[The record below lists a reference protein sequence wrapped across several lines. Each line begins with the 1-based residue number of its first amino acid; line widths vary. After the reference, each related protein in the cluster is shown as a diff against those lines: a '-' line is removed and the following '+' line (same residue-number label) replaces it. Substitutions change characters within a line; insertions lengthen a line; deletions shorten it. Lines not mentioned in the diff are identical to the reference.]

1 MEKAMIRS
9 MTGFARA
16 ERQLEFGRLSWEMR
30 SVNHRYLD
38 FGLRL
43 PEEFRPLE
51 PDIRKCL
58 GQYLS
63 RGKIEATLRF
73 FEAPGASV
81 CRLELNLPLAR
92 ELLGLHKEMAH
103 LAPAALPA
111 DISQLLKWP
120 GLVEEK
126 RPDPA
131 PLQAAAMELLVEAAQ
146 DLQAGRGREG
156 AQMASAI
163 RERLAGVAVITAN
176 IRSWL
181 PEIRTALKQRM
192 LDRVADLKQPL
203 EPGRLEQE
211 VVLLSQKIDVDEE
224 LDRLDAHVEEV
235 YRVLDL
241 TEPVGRRL
249 DFLMQEF
256 NRESN
261 TLSSKSIDQR
271 TTQAAVDLKVLI
283 EQMREQVQNVE

>member
-1 MEKAMIRS
+1 MIRS
-9 MTGFARA
+9 MTGFARV
-16 ERQLEFGRLSWEMR
+16 ERQYDFGRLSWEMR

-51 PDIRKCL
+51 ADIRKCL
-58 GQYLS
+58 GKYLS
-63 RGKIEATLRF
+63 RGKIEAGLRF
-73 FEAPGASV
+73 FEAAGATGGG
-81 CRLELNLPLAR
+81 LTLNLDLAR
-92 ELLGLHKEMAH
+92 ELINVHAEMNR
-103 LAPAALPA
+103 LASAEQPA
-111 DISQLLKWP
+111 DISRLLKWP
-120 GLVEEK
+120 GLIEEK
-126 RPDPA
+126 RPDTA
-131 PLQAAAMELLVEAAQ
+131 PMQAAAMELLVEAAKE
-146 DLQAGRGREG
+146 LQAGRGREG
-156 AQMASAI
+156 EQMANAI
-163 RERLAGVAVITAN
+163 RERLAGVAVLTTN
-176 IRSWL
+176 IRTWL
-181 PEIRTALKQRM
+181 PEIRSALKQRM
-192 LDRVADLKQPL
+192 LERIGDLQQPL
-203 EPGRLEQE
+203 DPGRIEQE
-211 VVLLSQKIDVDEE
+211 VAILAQKIDVDEE

>member
-1 MEKAMIRS
+1 MIRS
-9 MTGFARA
+9 MTGFARV
-16 ERQLEFGRLSWEMR
+16 ERQYEFGRLSWEMR

-38 FGLRL
+38 YGLRL

-51 PDIRKCL
+51 SDIRTCL

-63 RGKIEATLRF
+63 RGKIEATLRLVM
-73 FEAPGASV
+73 EPGAISSK
-81 CRLELNLPLAR
+81 LELNPGLAR
-92 ELLGLHKEMAH
+92 EILEAHKEMAR
-103 LAPAALPA
+103 LAGVEQQA
-111 DISQLLKWP
+111 DISNMLNWP

-131 PLQAAAMELLVEAAQ
+131 PLRAAAMELLVEAAQ
-146 DLQAGRGREG
+146 ELQAGRGREG
-156 AQMASAI
+156 EQMANAI
-163 RERLAGVAVITAN
+163 RERLTGVATITAN
-176 IRSWL
+176 IRLWL
-181 PEIRTALKQRM
+181 PEIRISLKQK
-192 LDRVADLKQPL
+192 LLERVADLKLPL
-203 EPGRLEQE
+203 DPGRVEQE
-211 VVLLSQKIDVDEE
+211 VVMLSQKIDVDEE

-235 YRVLDL
+235 YRVLNL
-241 TEPVGRRL
+241 EEPVGRRL

>member
-1 MEKAMIRS
+1 MIRS
-9 MTGFARA
+9 MTGFARVD
-16 ERQLEFGRLSWEMR
+16 RQFEFGRLSWEMR

-51 PDIRKCL
+51 ADIRKRL
-58 GQYLS
+58 GEYLS
-63 RGKIEATLRF
+63 RGKIEVALRF
-73 FEAPGASV
+73 FETSGATGSG
-81 CRLELNLPLAR
+81 LELNLPLAR
-92 ELLGLHKEMAH
+92 ELLNLHGEMSQ
-103 LAPAALPA
+103 LASAEQKP
-111 DISQLLKWP
+111 DISQMLKWP
-120 GLVEEK
+120 GLIEEK

-131 PLQAAAMELLVEAAQ
+131 PIQAAAMELLIEAAQ
-146 DLQAGRGREG
+146 ELQAARGREG
-156 AQMASAI
+156 EQMANAI
-163 RERLAGVAVITAN
+163 RERLAGVAVLTAN

-181 PEIRTALKQRM
+181 PEIRDALKQRM
-192 LDRVADLKQPL
+192 LDRIADLPQPL
-203 EPGRLEQE
+203 DPGRIEQE

-235 YRVLDL
+235 YRVLGL
-241 TEPVGRRL
+241 NEPVGRRL

>member
-1 MEKAMIRS
+1 MIRS
-9 MTGFARA
+9 MTGFARV
-16 ERQLEFGRLSWEMR
+16 ERQYEFGRLSWEMR

-51 PDIRKCL
+51 SDIRTCL
-58 GQYLS
+58 GQFLS
-63 RGKIEATLRF
+63 RGKIEANLRF
-73 FEAPGASV
+73 TAEAGAISSK
-81 CRLELNLPLAR
+81 LELNLGLAR
-92 ELLGLHKEMAH
+92 ELLVIHRELAH
-103 LAPAALPA
+103 LAEIEQHA
-111 DISQLLKWP
+111 DISRLLTWP
-120 GLVEEK
+120 GLIEEK

-131 PLQAAAMELLVEAAQ
+131 PLQEAAMELLVQAAKE
-146 DLQAGRGREG
+146 LQAGRGREG
-156 AQMASAI
+156 EQMANAI

-176 IRSWL
+176 VRSWL
-181 PEIRTALKQRM
+181 PEIRAGLKQKM
-192 LDRVADLKQPL
+192 LERVADLAPSL
-203 EPGRLEQE
+203 EPGRIEQE
-211 VVLLSQKIDVDEE
+211 VVMLAQKIDVDEE

-235 YRVLDL
+235 YRVLEL
-241 TEPVGRRL
+241 EEPVGRRL